1 MKKSTLGAFPF
12 LKSSTKK
19 NPQLHTAVLLSPTEV
34 DVAFKDYPSAARQK
48 LRGLWM
54 LVGAVNGERYS
65 AFKANAGNDIAARL
79 TVFPTPAGAAYRVS
93 TCQLGV
99 HQHRFLL
106 PLSDSKVIELLAA
119 ESKESINIYLEN
131 AGEPDGGMLYNCP
144 LSPEQWIPAQALCRT
159 IDHQKQDDFIQEL
172 SSVITEMLRL
182 QLMPS
187 LNAKEVCVVDVS
199 VLLPR
204 DEKEGYFA
212 KSQGDSG
219 SGTDNQ

>member
-12 LKSSTKK
+12 LKLSTKK
-19 NPQLHTAVLLSPTEV
+19 NPQLHTAVLLNPIEV
-34 DVAFKDYPSAARQK
+34 DVAFKDYPSEARQK

-79 TVFPTPAGAAYRVS
+79 TVFPTPAGAAYRVF

-144 LSPEQWIPAQALCRT
+144 LSPEQLIPAQAMSQT
-159 IDHQKQDDFIQEL
+159 IDHQKKDEFIREL
-172 SSVITEMLRL
+172 PSVISEMLSL

-204 DEKEGYFA
+204 DASEGLA

-219 SGTDNQ
+219 SGTDNR

>member
-1 MKKSTLGAFPF
+1 MKKSTLDAFPF
-12 LKSSTKK
+12 LKLSTKK
-19 NPQLHTAVLLSPTEV
+19 NPQLHTAVLFNPAEV
-34 DVAFKDYPSAARQK
+34 EIAFKDYPTEARHK
-48 LRGLWM
+48 LRGQWM
-54 LVGAVNGERYS
+54 LVGAVNGKRYS

-79 TVFPTPAGAAYRVS
+79 TVFPSPAGAAYAVFA
-93 TCQLGV
+93 CQLGV

-106 PLSDSKVIELLAA
+106 PLLDSKVIDLLAA

-144 LSPEQWIPAQALCRT
+144 LSPEQWIPAQAMCRT
-159 IDHQKQDDFIQEL
+159 IDHQRQDAFIQEL
-172 SSVITEMLRL
+172 SSVITEMLSL

-204 DEKEGYFA
+204 DETECRPSKVP
-212 KSQGDSG
+212 GDSG
-219 SGTDNQ
+219 SDATSN

>member
-1 MKKSTLGAFPF
+1 
-12 LKSSTKK
+12 
-19 NPQLHTAVLLSPTEV
+19 
-34 DVAFKDYPSAARQK
+34 
-48 LRGLWM
+48 M
-54 LVGAVNGERYS
+54 LVGAVNGERYT

-79 TVFPTPAGAAYRVS
+79 TVFPTPAGAAYGVF

-106 PLSDSKVIELLAA
+106 PLLDSKVIELLAEA
-119 ESKESINIYLEN
+119 NDSANIYLEN

-144 LSPEQWIPAQALCRT
+144 LSPEQLIPAQAMSQT
-159 IDHQKQDDFIQEL
+159 IDHQNKDEFIREL
-172 SSVITEMLRL
+172 PSVIAEMLSL

>member
-1 MKKSTLGAFPF
+1 
-12 LKSSTKK
+12 
-19 NPQLHTAVLLSPTEV
+19 
-34 DVAFKDYPSAARQK
+34 
-48 LRGLWM
+48 M

-65 AFKANAGNDIAARL
+65 AFKANAGNDIAARF
-79 TVFPTPAGAAYRVS
+79 TVFPTPAGAAYAVFA
-93 TCQLGV
+93 CQLGV

-106 PLSDSKVIELLAA
+106 PLLDSKVIELLAA

-144 LSPEQWIPAQALCRT
+144 LSPEQLIPAQAISQT
-159 IDHQKQDDFIQEL
+159 IDHQKKDEFIREL
-172 SSVITEMLRL
+172 PSVISEMLSL

-204 DEKEGYFA
+204 DEAECRPSKVP
-212 KSQGDSG
+212 GDSG
-219 SGTDNQ
+219 SDATSN